1 MGGGGCRSHNWEVH
15 PRIMKK
21 SDVRPDYP
29 HCLPHSSH
37 DQSVRPMSHIST
49 LSHTSA
55 MTNLCR
61 DECTTVLKDKIEAVF
76 GGECGG
82 WGVGVVLVASDDRG
96 A

>member
-1 MGGGGCRSHNWEVH
+1 
-15 PRIMKK
+15 
-21 SDVRPDYP
+21 
-29 HCLPHSSH
+29 
-37 DQSVRPMSHIST
+37 
-49 LSHTSA
+49 